1 MESELDKY
9 SRIVPMMARSVEYWI
24 SRCEQLDEKL
34 QKALELNT
42 LLLEGQDAVKEQQR
56 STVLQDDD
64 SDALIRKLQ
73 DDDAR
78 HEQLTAE
85 GDSDALIRKLQDDDA
100 RQEQSTAEGERLS
113 EEKARELDLDNQA
126 IAARSTSRPNR
137 GKRKQSSTTQEILAT
152 DRKPTKRRHEKKRL
166 PDDDNDGSDCVQM
179 DVSGKK

>member
-1 MESELDKY
+1 
-9 SRIVPMMARSVEYWI
+9 MMARSVEYWI

-73 DDDAR
+73 D
-78 HEQLTAE
+78 E
-85 GDSDALIRKLQDDDA
+85 DA

-137 GKRKQSSTTQEILAT
+137 GKRKQSSTTQETFAT

-166 PDDDNDGSDCVQM
+166 PDDDNDGSDYVQM
-179 DVSGKK
+179 DVSEKI